1 MGTMDDMLGPAE
13 VAALSGILAGAAPR
27 ISWEP
32 LRNTGRQLAPLSL
45 RSRTDL
51 VADALVL
58 AFGSY
63 SAAASTYRTALADP
77 GFTGWIL
84 WPVTESVTTL
94 ALRDRAG
101 AAFDDALDLLAELTP
116 RLTSE
121 FAIRRLLEADPARAL
136 RRILPWTGHKDPHVR
151 RLASEGTR
159 PYLPWAVRVP
169 ALLATP
175 EATLPLLDALHNDPS
190 EYVRRSVANHLND
203 LARHAPGQVVDTA
216 GRWQATGTAGSSWVI
231 RHGLRTL
238 VKKGHP
244 GALALMGFD
253 AADISVTGPYTT
265 GPVPVL
271 TLPAELVFTADL
283 TNDGDAGAR
292 LAVDYVVHY
301 VKARGFTAP
310 KVFKLTVLELA
321 PGESRRVSAR
331 HALRQMS
338 TRQHYSGRHAVELQV
353 NGIRHGRLEFEL
365 TV

>member
-1 MGTMDDMLGPAE
+1 MDDMLGPSE
-13 VAALSGILAGAAPR
+13 VAALSGILAGAAPG

-32 LRNTGRQLAPLSL
+32 LRKTGGRLAPLSL

-63 SAAASTYRTALADP
+63 PVAASAYRLALADP
-77 GFTGWIL
+77 VLTGWIL

-94 ALRDRAG
+94 ALQEGAG

-121 FAIRRLLEADPARAL
+121 FAIRRLLEADPGRAL
-136 RRILPWTGHKDPHVR
+136 ERILPWTGHPDPHVR

-159 PYLPWAVRVP
+159 PYLPWAIRVP
-169 ALLATP
+169 ALLARP
-175 EATLPLLDALHNDPS
+175 EATLPILDALHNDPS
-190 EYVRRSVANHLND
+190 EYVRRSAANHLND
-203 LARHAPGQVVDTA
+203 LARHAPEQVVETA
-216 GRWQATGTAGSSWVI
+216 GRWQATGTPGSSWVI

-253 AADISVTGPYTT
+253 AANISVTGPYA
-265 GPVPVL
+265 PAPML
-271 TLPAELVFTADL
+271 RRTLPSELVFGADL
-283 TNDGDAGAR
+283 TNDGDAEAR

-301 VKARGFTAP
+301 VKARGSTAP
-310 KVFKLTVLELA
+310 KVFKLAVLELA
-321 PGESRRVSAR
+321 PGESRQVSAR
-331 HALRQMS
+331 HALRQMT
-338 TRQHYSGRHAVELQV
+338 TRQHYPGVHAVELQV